1 MRWAL
6 VLLVA
11 AIAVVAVGRMQAYPS
26 ARDAA
31 RETDDNI
38 RGVAEVL
45 QDASDEAEQARS
57 VLDGMQP
64 TKEEARWLAARNA
77 ACARRATRA
86 AALPRPHTLDDMA
99 HFAGRWLAL
108 DRAHDRRVAR
118 LRAPAAYASSAR
130 RLARLDARQERQLR
144 RVVQAAER
152 GDAGGTLAAIREL
165 QTLAVSANATVSE
178 LRLTDCYL
186 PAAGLPY

>member
-1 MRWAL
+1 M
-6 VLLVA
+6 LLVA
-11 AIAVVAVGRMQAYPS
+11 AIAVVAVGRMQAYPG

-31 RETDDNI
+31 RQRDDNI

-45 QDASDEAEQARS
+45 QDASDEAEQARN

-86 AALPRPHTLDDMA
+86 AALPRPHTLDGMA
-99 HFAGRWLAL
+99 RFARRWLAL
-108 DRAHDRRVAR
+108 DRRVAR
-118 LRAPAAYASSAR
+118 LRAPAAYASAAR

-144 RVVQAAER
+144 RVVQTAER

-178 LRLTDCYL
+178 LGLTDCYL

>member
-1 MRWAL
+1 MRWVL

-11 AIAVVAVGRMQAYPS
+11 AIAIVVVGRMQAYPN

-31 RETDDNI
+31 RQANDDI

-45 QDASDEAEQARS
+45 QNASDEAEQARND
-57 VLDGMQP
+57 LDGMKP
-64 TKEEARWLAARNA
+64 TKAEARWLAARNT
-77 ACARRATRA
+77 ACAHRAKRA
-86 AALPRPHTLDDMA
+86 SALPRPHTLDGMA
-99 HFAGRWLAL
+99 TFARSWLAL

-118 LRAPAAYASSAR
+118 LRTPPAYAAGAR
-130 RLARLDARQERQLR
+130 RLARLDARQERRLR
-144 RVVQAAER
+144 QVVAAAEQ
-152 GDAGGTLAAIREL
+152 GDAAGTLAGIRSL
-165 QTLAVSANATVSE
+165 QTLAVAANATISE